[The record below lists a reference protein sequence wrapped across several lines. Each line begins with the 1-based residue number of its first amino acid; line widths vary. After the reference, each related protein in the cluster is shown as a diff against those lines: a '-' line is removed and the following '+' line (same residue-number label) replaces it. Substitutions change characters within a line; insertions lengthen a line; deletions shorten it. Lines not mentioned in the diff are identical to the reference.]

1 MALKKHFTRSVSLE
15 IQLQLI
21 KIEETEGG
29 KDGGRKIWTEGEMER
44 RKDEGR
50 EGWTER
56 EIWWEQVGGG

>member
-29 KDGGRKIWTEGEMER
+29 KDGGRKGMLKER
-44 RKDEGR
+44 NRTLNDQ
-50 EGWTER
+50 
-56 EIWWEQVGGG
+56 QVIIDVLFVRNNVTNI